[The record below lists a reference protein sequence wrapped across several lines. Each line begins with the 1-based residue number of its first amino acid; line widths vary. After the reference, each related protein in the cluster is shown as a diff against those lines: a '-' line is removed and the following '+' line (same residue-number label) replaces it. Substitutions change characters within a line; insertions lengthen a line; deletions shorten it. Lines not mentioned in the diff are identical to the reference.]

1 MSCVDLRE
9 SSEGGFYG
17 EDDFEFNFPFTY
29 YGGEYGIDNF
39 DDGYEVLPRS
49 RSETG
54 TPLFYPTV
62 ADSQYEEGF
71 FEPIF
76 TEQTEAAFGSIGD
89 KSSTT
94 STSPQPEK
102 VSPETRRVSMFVH
115 SCPSHFSDINRA
127 RKSVFGSIFLRTTGR
142 VVDETNL
149 LKSITESNYSML
161 QSLLSSFERVIS
173 LVPSDTERKHMMQAY
188 KESVMRMLEHSGI
201 RRTYSDGSIH
211 WDIYPIAQSYLFTL
225 QVDDHIHQTR
235 NLSKIEERI
244 ISGTTQTLR
253 VPYEW
258 PTSSVWSG
266 NWDGLGMSG
275 SGTYTM
281 PHGEYNVE

>member
-1 MSCVDLRE
+1 MKSGCKTLRWFVSYSKIGRAKE
-9 SSEGGFYG
+9 FSFSLCFYP
-17 EDDFEFNFPFTY
+17 DVFSFFF
-29 YGGEYGIDNF
+29 
-39 DDGYEVLPRS
+39 LS
-49 RSETG
+49 
-54 TPLFYPTV
+54 FYPTV
-62 ADSQYEEGF
+62 ADSQYEEGL

-188 KESVMRMLEHSGI
+188 KESVMRMLEHVTESF
-201 RRTYSDGSIH
+201 SC
-211 WDIYPIAQSYLFTL
+211 A
-225 QVDDHIHQTR
+225 V
-235 NLSKIEERI
+235 NLEID
-244 ISGTTQTLR
+244 L
-253 VPYEW
+253 
-258 PTSSVWSG
+258 
-266 NWDGLGMSG
+266 
-275 SGTYTM
+275 
-281 PHGEYNVE
+281 